1 MKTNYNAFAAAL
13 LTTALLASSG
23 CGKKD
28 AQQGQNP
35 MNAPVPVNAF
45 TVSQEHVVS
54 TDTYPGTVVPLQEV
68 ELRAQVSGYITQI
81 FVQDGQKV
89 TKGQKLYEIDRSEE
103 RRVGKECRSRW
114 KRHRQQ
120 KSE

>member
-1 MKTNYNAFAAAL
+1 FFF
-13 LTTALLASSG
+13 SSRRRHTRFSR
-23 CGKKD
+23 D
-28 AQQGQNP
+28 WFRR
-35 MNAPVPVNAF
+35 VLFRSPVNAF